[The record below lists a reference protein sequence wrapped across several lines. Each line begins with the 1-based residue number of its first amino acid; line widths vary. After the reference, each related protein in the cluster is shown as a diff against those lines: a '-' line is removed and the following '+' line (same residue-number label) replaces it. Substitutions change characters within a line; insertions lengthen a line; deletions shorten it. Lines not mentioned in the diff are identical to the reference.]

1 MVSLPKIKIG
11 RSTKRSFFDMSHD
24 VNTTCD
30 FGFCQ
35 PTLMQDLIPN
45 TRFDLSTRGFVRLS
59 PMPVPTFGR
68 MKVKQITRCIDLKD
82 VFTDFKHFIAKRKIF
97 NNGMSVPN
105 QLTQCD
111 YVYLSEIFAL
121 MQCIQ
126 QEQIFNGGT
135 SYVDY
140 EEVDAN
146 DVLFRLSLHTNGPMK
161 EGQETTPVGSLGGY
175 YYNVFDS
182 FDGTLGMGNTAY
194 NQLAAL
200 IDGNVINTFNLFG
213 NWRSYALGLRSSFDD
228 YVNFSDTTDGTL
240 RTSLLQW
247 LTNNQDVHSFVDR
260 QVVSENLGSY
270 DQYYLTSGGINLPG
284 NIKHLFDAPMTL
296 DNADFIM
303 DFPGINVNY
312 NLITAN
318 GEVQQKTITAAKV
331 GIHLT
336 PAGRRLFKIL
346 YAVGI
351 DTSTKDFKIPLYKL
365 FAYYKAWFDTF
376 NVGRVRNWQMTSCH
390 LLIDRFHEYP
400 SFPLCNVFQYYDDA
414 DPEMFSLPM
423 RRFSDFLRQLPRCCY
438 VMDADPY
445 TCCTSNPLLDT
456 ATQDLSQSIV
466 KMPQLVNSTT
476 RGYAYNEIRPLGTSV
491 YGQVAGDT
499 GVSLNALTVKALQM
513 TLPFLNKGSQ
523 LSNKINEILAVKYGV
538 KLPPTDFVGEQEF
551 SISVDDV
558 FSTAETAEGT
568 LGEYAGKAV
577 GGIGSK
583 DNPAKKFT
591 YETGEDTFSFL
602 VQFTCV
608 VPYGGYSQSVPK
620 HAVDVNEWYMSEYDS
635 LGMEPVSYSQVMG
648 RIYNTKYIEGNQKLF
663 GFRPRFM
670 CYKYHDNLANG
681 GFAFRSQLG
690 YFMPYMLDRY
700 FTPAD
705 VEVYKDASSQY
716 PGTSYV
722 RENQSVK
729 LTPSEE
735 LRYIGLT
742 ESYGNY
748 DRIFIDNTGQSDNF
762 ILTLY
767 QDFNIYSPM
776 KPISESYDA
785 YDPERDDDT
794 VKTKIA

>member
-1 MVSLPKIKIG
+1 MVTLPKIKIG
-11 RSTKRSFFDMSHD
+11 RSTRRSFFDMSHD

-82 VFTDFKHFIAKRKIF
+82 VFTDFKHFIAKRKIL
-97 NNGMSVPN
+97 NNGMSMPN
-105 QLTQCD
+105 QLTKCD
-111 YVYLSEIFAL
+111 YVYLSDIL
-121 MQCIQ
+121 SIMQCIQ
-126 QEQIFNGGT
+126 RDKVFNGGT

-140 EEVDAN
+140 ENVDAN
-146 DVLFRLSLHTNGPMK
+146 DILFRFSLHTNGPIK
-161 EGQETTPVGSLGGY
+161 EGQQTTPVGTLGGY
-175 YYNVFDS
+175 FYNIFDS
-182 FDGTLGMGNTAY
+182 FDGTNGMGNTAY

-200 IDGNVINTFNLFG
+200 IDNRIINTANLLGCWCSFPQIYYSDLSDYDDSPSG
-213 NWRSYALGLRSSFDD
+213 NL
-228 YVNFSDTTDGTL
+228 L

-247 LTNNQDVHSFVDR
+247 LTNNQKVHSFVDR
-260 QVVSENLGSY
+260 QVESENLGSY
-270 DQYYLTSGGINLPG
+270 DQYFLTSSGVNLPG
-284 NIKHLFDAPMTL
+284 NIKHIFDAPMTL
-296 DNADFIM
+296 DNADFII
-303 DFPGINVNY
+303 DFSDLNINY

-318 GEVQQKTITAAKV
+318 AEVQQKTITAAKV

-346 YAVGI
+346 YAIGI
-351 DTSTKDFKIPLYKL
+351 DTSTKDFKIPLYKI

-376 NVGRVRNWQMTSCH
+376 NVGRVRNWDMTHCH
-390 LLIDRFHEYP
+390 ALIDRFHEQPNMPFHNVIQGYSPDDP
-400 SFPLCNVFQYYDDA
+400 SLFLIPLHEFF
-414 DPEMFSLPM
+414 ELI
-423 RRFSDFLRQLPRCCY
+423 RELPRCCY
-438 VMDADPY
+438 VLDADPY
-445 TCCTSNPLLDT
+445 TCCTQDPLLDT
-456 ATQDLSQSIV
+456 AQQDLQYSV
-466 KMPQLVNSTT
+466 NMLPQRKTSDTLGYGYNTIQPTGST
-476 RGYAYNEIRPLGTSV
+476 V
-491 YGQVAGDT
+491 YGV
-499 GVSLNALTVKALQM
+499 VSGNTANYMNALTIKALQM

-523 LSNKINEILAVKYGV
+523 LSNKIHEILSVKYGV

-583 DNPAKKFT
+583 DNPAKKFS
-591 YETGEDTFSFL
+591 YETGEDCFSFL

-608 VPYGGYSQSVPK
+608 VPLGGYSQSVPK
-620 HAVDVNEWYMSEYDS
+620 HAIDVNEWFMSEYDS
-635 LGMEPVSYSQVMG
+635 LGMEPVSYSQLMG
-648 RIYNTKYIEGNQKLF
+648 RIYSTKYIQDNQKLF
-663 GFRPRFM
+663 GFRPRYM

>member
-1 MVSLPKIKIG
+1 MVTLPKIKIG
-11 RSTKRSFFDMSHD
+11 RHSKRAFFDMSHD

-97 NNGMSVPN
+97 NNNMSMPN

-111 YVYLSEIFAL
+111 YLYLSEIFATL
-121 MQCIQ
+121 QCIQ
-126 QEQIFNGGT
+126 REYIFKGGT
-135 SYVDY
+135 SYADY
-140 EEVDAN
+140 ENVDAN

-161 EGQETTPVGSLGGY
+161 EGQETTPVGNLGGY
-175 YYNVFDS
+175 FYNVFDS
-182 FDGTLGMGNTAY
+182 FDGTPGMGNTAY

-213 NWRSYALGLRSSFDD
+213 VWRSNPNSLRSSFDD
-228 YVNFSDTTDGTL
+228 YSDFDNTRAGTL

-247 LTNNQDVHSFVDR
+247 LTNNQNVHSFVDR
-260 QVVSENLGSY
+260 QVVSANLGSY

-284 NIKHLFDAPMTL
+284 NLKHLFDAPMTL

-303 DFPGINVNY
+303 DFPGLNVNY

-336 PAGRRLFKIL
+336 PAGRRIFKIL
-346 YAVGI
+346 YAIGI

-376 NVGRVRNWQMTSCH
+376 NVGRVRNWEMTYCH
-390 LLIDRFHEYP
+390 SLIDRFHENP
-400 SFPLCNVFQYYDDA
+400 GFPFKSIFDFWQSDSPDLCLFPFKNFA
-414 DPEMFSLPM
+414 E
-423 RRFSDFLRQLPRCCY
+423 FLRELPRCCY
-438 VMDADPY
+438 VLDADPY
-445 TCCTSNPLLDT
+445 TCCTQDPLLDT
-456 ATQDLSQSIV
+456 ATQDLQYSV
-466 KMPQLVNSTT
+466 NLLPQKVNNST
-476 RGYAYNEIRPLGTSV
+476 LGFSYDTVQPTGATV
-491 YGQVAGDT
+491 YGNISGNT
-499 GVSLNALTVKALQM
+499 PFMNALTIKALQM

-523 LSNKINEILAVKYGV
+523 LSNKVHEILSVKYGV

-591 YETGEDTFSFL
+591 YETGEDCFSFL

-608 VPYGGYSQSVPK
+608 VPYGGYSQSVP
-620 HAVDVNEWYMSEYDS
+620 HHSIDVNEWFMSEYDS
-635 LGMEPVSYSQVMG
+635 LGMEPVSYSQLMG
-648 RIYNTKYIEGNQKLF
+648 RIYNAKYIQDNQKLF
-663 GFRPRFM
+663 GFRPRYM

-705 VEVYKDASSQY
+705 VEVYKDASSHY

-722 RENQSVK
+722 RDNQSVK

-767 QDFNIYSPM
+767 QDFKIYSPM

>member
-11 RSTKRSFFDMSHD
+11 RHTKREFFDMSHD

-59 PMPVPTFGR
+59 PLPVPTFGR

-82 VFTDFKHFIAKRKIF
+82 VFTDFRHFISKRRIL
-97 NNGMSVPN
+97 NSSSSIPN
-105 QLTQCD
+105 ELTSCD
-111 YVYLSEIFAL
+111 YINLSTILSF

-126 QEQIFNGGT
+126 KDNFLNGGT
-135 SYVDY
+135 SYADY
-140 EEVDAN
+140 ENSDGN
-146 DVLFRLSLHTNGPMK
+146 DILFRLSLHTNGPIK
-161 EGQETTPVGSLGGY
+161 EGQQTTPVGNLGGY
-175 YYNVFDS
+175 FYNVFDS
-182 FDGTLGMGNTAY
+182 FDGTPGMGNTAY

-200 IDGNVINTFNLFG
+200 IDNKVINTESLLG
-213 NWRSYALGLRSSFDD
+213 VWSSYGFALRSSQHD
-228 YVNFSDTTDGTL
+228 YSDYTNTANAPL

-247 LTNNQDVHSFVDR
+247 LTNNQSVHSFKDR
-260 QVVSENLGSY
+260 EVISENLGSY
-270 DQYYLTSGGINLPG
+270 DQYFLTSGGINLPG
-284 NIKHLFDAPMTL
+284 NIKHIFDSPMTL
-296 DNADFIM
+296 DNADFII
-303 DFPGINVNY
+303 DFPGISVNY
-312 NLITAN
+312 NLITPN
-318 GEVQQKTITAAKV
+318 SEVQQKTITAAKV

-336 PAGRRLFKIL
+336 PAGRRIFKIL

-376 NVGRVRNWQMTSCH
+376 NVGRTRHWELTNCYA
-390 LLIDRFHEYP
+390 LIDRFHEYP
-400 SFPLCNVFQYYDDA
+400 S
-414 DPEMFSLPM
+414 LPFEKLIQNYHEGSKELSFYPVM
-423 RRFSDFLRQLPRCCY
+423 NFISFIRELPRCCY

-445 TCCTSNPLLDT
+445 TCCTPQPLLDT
-456 ATQDLSQSIV
+456 ATQDLQYSVTLLPQKTDGTTQGYSYNTV
-466 KMPQLVNSTT
+466 KPSGAT
-476 RGYAYNEIRPLGTSV
+476 V
-491 YGQVAGDT
+491 YGTIEGSNT
-499 GVSLNALTVKALQM
+499 FMNALTIKALQM

-523 LSNKINEILAVKYGV
+523 LSNKINEILTVKYGV

-551 SISVDDV
+551 NISVDDV
-558 FSTAETAEGT
+558 FSTAETAEAS
-568 LGEYAGKAV
+568 LAEYAGKAV

-583 DNPAKKFT
+583 DNPSVQLT
-591 YETGEDTFSFL
+591 YETGEDCFSFL

-608 VPYGGYSQSVPK
+608 VPYGGYSQSVP
-620 HAVDVNEWYMSEYDS
+620 HHSIDVNDWFMSEYDC
-635 LGMEPVSYSQVMG
+635 LGMEPVSYSQLMG
-648 RIYNTKYIEGNQKLF
+648 RIYNAKFIQDNQKLF
-663 GFRPRFM
+663 GFRPRYM

-681 GFAFRSQLG
+681 GFAFRSQLS

-705 VEVYKDASSQY
+705 VEVYKDVSTQY

-722 RENQSVK
+722 RDNQSVK

-735 LRYIGLT
+735 LRYIGLN

-748 DRIFIDNTGQSDNF
+748 DRIFIDNSGQSDNF

-767 QDFNIYSPM
+767 HDFKVYSPM
-776 KPISESYDA
+776 KAISDSYDA

-794 VKTKIA
+794 VKINVA

>member
-11 RSTKRSFFDMSHD
+11 RHTKRAFFDMSHD

-82 VFTDFKHFIAKRKIF
+82 VFTDFKHFISKRKIL
-97 NNGMSVPN
+97 NSSSHIPS
-105 QLTQCD
+105 QLTSCD
-111 YVYLSEIFAL
+111 YTNLSTILSF

-126 QEQIFNGGT
+126 KDNVFSGGT
-135 SYVDY
+135 TYSDY
-140 EEVDAN
+140 ENVDAN
-146 DVLFRLSLHTNGPMK
+146 DILFRLSLHTNGPMK
-161 EGQETTPVGSLGGY
+161 EGQQTTPVGNLGGY
-175 YYNVFDS
+175 FYNVFDS
-182 FDGTLGMGNTAY
+182 FDGTQGMGNTAY

-200 IDGNVINTFNLFG
+200 IDNKVIDTESLLG
-213 NWRSYALGLRSSFDD
+213 VWSSYGYALRSSDLD
-228 YVNFSDTTDGTL
+228 YSSYINSADAPL

-247 LTNNQDVHSFVDR
+247 LTNNQSVHSFKER
-260 QVVSENLGSY
+260 EVVSENLGSY
-270 DQYYLTSGGINLPG
+270 SQYNLTSGGINLPG
-284 NIKHLFDAPMTL
+284 NIKHIFDAPMTL
-296 DNADFIM
+296 DNADFII
-303 DFPGINVNY
+303 DFSGISVNY
-312 NLITAN
+312 NLITSN
-318 GEVQQKTITAAKV
+318 SEVQQKTITAAKV

-336 PAGRRLFKIL
+336 PAGRRIFKIL
-346 YAVGI
+346 YAIGI

-376 NVGRVRNWQMTSCH
+376 NVGRTRNWELTPCH
-390 LLIDRFHEYP
+390 SLIDRFHEYP
-400 SFPLCNVFQYYDDA
+400 TVPFENLIQHYKEDNLEFYYNPVKTFISFIR
-414 DPEMFSLPM
+414 E
-423 RRFSDFLRQLPRCCY
+423 LPRCCY
-438 VMDADPY
+438 VLDADPY
-445 TCCTSNPLLDT
+445 TCCTEQPLLDT
-456 ATQDLSQSIV
+456 ATEDLQHSV
-466 KMPQLVNSTT
+466 TLLPQLVDGTT
-476 RGYAYNEIRPLGTSV
+476 QGYAYNTVQPTGATV
-491 YGQVAGDT
+491 YGNISGNT
-499 GVSLNALTVKALQM
+499 PFMNALTIKALQM

-523 LSNKINEILAVKYGV
+523 LSNKINDILVTKYGV
-538 KLPPTDFVGEQEF
+538 KLPPSDFVGEQEF

-558 FSTAETAEGT
+558 FSTAETPEGT

-583 DNPAKKFT
+583 ENPSKSFT
-591 YETGEDTFSFL
+591 YETGEDCFSFL

-608 VPYGGYSQSVPK
+608 VPYGGYSQSVPY
-620 HAVDVNEWYMSEYDS
+620 HSIDVNDWYMDVYDS
-635 LGMEPVSYSQVMG
+635 LGMEPVSYSQLMG
-648 RIYNTKYIEGNQKLF
+648 RIYNSKYIQDNQKLF
-663 GFRPRFM
+663 GFRPRYM
-670 CYKYHDNLANG
+670 RYKYHDNLANG

-705 VEVYKDASSQY
+705 VEVYKDAGSLY

-722 RENQSVK
+722 RDSQSVK

-767 QDFNIYSPM
+767 QDFKIYSPM
-776 KPISESYDA
+776 KPISESYDT
-785 YDPERDDDT
+785 YDPELDDDT
-794 VKTKIA
+794 VKINIA

>member
-1 MVSLPKIKIG
+1 MVSLPKINIG
-11 RSTKRSFFDMSHD
+11 RHTKRSFFDMSHD

-82 VFTDFKHFIAKRKIF
+82 VFTDFRHFISKRQILNSSSKI
-97 NNGMSVPN
+97 PN
-105 QLTQCD
+105 QLTSCD
-111 YVYLSEIFAL
+111 YINLSTILSF

-126 QEQIFNGGT
+126 KDNVFTGGT
-135 SYVDY
+135 TYAAY
-140 EEVDAN
+140 ENVDAN
-146 DVLFRLSLHTNGPMK
+146 DILFRLSLHTNGPMK
-161 EGQETTPVGSLGGY
+161 EGQQTTPVGSLGGY
-175 YYNVFDS
+175 FYNVFDS
-182 FDGTLGMGNTAY
+182 FDGTPGMGNTAY

-200 IDGNVINTFNLFG
+200 LDNKVITTEKLLG
-213 NWRSYALGLRSSFDD
+213 VWSSYGYALRSSESD
-228 YVNFSDTTDGTL
+228 YSNYGVSHSASL

-247 LTNNQDVHSFVDR
+247 LTNNQSVHSFKEREDL
-260 QVVSENLGSY
+260 NGYLGPY
-270 DQYYLTSGGINLPG
+270 DQYSLTSGGINLPG
-284 NIKHLFDAPMTL
+284 NIKHIFDAPMTL
-296 DNADFIM
+296 DNADFII
-303 DFPGINVNY
+303 DFPGIDVKY
-312 NLITAN
+312 DLITAN
-318 GEVQQKTITAAKV
+318 SEVQQKTITAAKV

-336 PAGRRLFKIL
+336 PAGRRIFKIL

-376 NVGRVRNWQMTSCH
+376 NVGRTRNWELTHCH
-390 LLIDRFHEYP
+390 SLIDRFHEYP
-400 SFPLCNVFQYYDDA
+400 TIPFEKLMQQYNEDNIEMYYNPVSTFISFIR
-414 DPEMFSLPM
+414 E
-423 RRFSDFLRQLPRCCY
+423 LPRCCY
-438 VMDADPY
+438 VLDADPY
-445 TCCTSNPLLDT
+445 TCCTAQPLLDT
-456 ATQDLSQSIV
+456 AQQDLQYSV
-466 KMPQLVNSTT
+466 NLLPQRIDFTT
-476 RGYAYNEIRPLGTSV
+476 QGYSYNTVQPTGATV
-491 YGQVAGDT
+491 YGNIAGNT
-499 GVSLNALTVKALQM
+499 PFMNALTIKALQM

-523 LSNKINEILAVKYGV
+523 LSNKINEILSVKYGV
-538 KLPPTDFVGEQEF
+538 KLPPSDFVGEQEF

-558 FSTAETAEGT
+558 FSTAETPEGT

-591 YETGEDTFSFL
+591 YETGEDCFSFL

-608 VPYGGYSQSVPK
+608 VPYGGYSQSVP
-620 HAVDVNEWYMSEYDS
+620 HHSIDVNDWFMAEYDS
-635 LGMEPVSYSQVMG
+635 LGMEPVSYSQLMG
-648 RIYNTKYIEGNQKLF
+648 RIYNAKYIQDNQNLF
-663 GFRPRFM
+663 GFRPRYM

-722 RENQSVK
+722 RDNQSVK

-785 YDPERDDDT
+785 YDPDRDDDT

>member
-11 RSTKRSFFDMSHD
+11 RHTKRAFFDMSHD

-82 VFTDFKHFIAKRKIF
+82 VFTDFKHFISKRKIL
-97 NNGMSVPN
+97 NGYSNIPN
-105 QLTQCD
+105 DLTSCD
-111 YVYLSEIFAL
+111 YINLSTILSL

-126 QEQIFNGGT
+126 RDNVFKGGT

-140 EEVDAN
+140 ENVDAN
-146 DVLFRLSLHTNGPMK
+146 DILFRLSLHTNGPMK
-161 EGQETTPVGSLGGY
+161 EGQQTTPVGNLGGY
-175 YYNVFDS
+175 FYNVFDS
-182 FDGTLGMGNTAY
+182 FDGTPGMGNTAY

-200 IDGNVINTFNLFG
+200 IDNKVIDTESL
-213 NWRSYALGLRSSFDD
+213 LGVWSSHGFALRSSIDD
-228 YVNFSDTTDGTL
+228 YRTYTESASFPL

-247 LTNNQDVHSFVDR
+247 LTNNQSVHSFKER
-260 QVVSENLGSY
+260 EVVSDNLGSY
-270 DQYYLTSGGINLPG
+270 DQYFLTSGGINLPG
-284 NIKHLFDAPMTL
+284 NIKHIFDAPMTL
-296 DNADFIM
+296 DNADFII

-318 GEVQQKTITAAKV
+318 SEVQQKTITAAKV

-336 PAGRRLFKIL
+336 PAGRRIFKIL

-376 NVGRVRNWQMTSCH
+376 NVGRTRSWELTYCH
-390 LLIDRFHEYP
+390 SLIDRFHEYP
-400 SFPLCNVFQYYDDA
+400 SIPFQQLIENYDETNSNLYYQ
-414 DPEMFSLPM
+414 PVSTFISFIRE
-423 RRFSDFLRQLPRCCY
+423 LPRCCY
-438 VMDADPY
+438 VLDADPY
-445 TCCTSNPLLDT
+445 TCCTQQPLLDT
-456 ATQDLSQSIV
+456 AQQDLQFSV
-466 KMPQLVNSTT
+466 NLLPQRIDSTT
-476 RGYAYNEIRPLGTSV
+476 QGYSYNTVQPTGASV
-491 YGQVAGDT
+491 YGNIAGNT
-499 GVSLNALTVKALQM
+499 PFMNALTIKALQM

-523 LSNKINEILAVKYGV
+523 LSNKINEILSVKYGV
-538 KLPPTDFVGEQEF
+538 KLPPSDFVGEQDF

-558 FSTAETAEGT
+558 FSTAETPEGT

-583 DNPAKKFT
+583 DNPAKTFT
-591 YETGEDTFSFL
+591 FETGEDCFSFL

-608 VPYGGYSQSVPK
+608 VPYGGYSQSVPY
-620 HAVDVNEWYMSEYDS
+620 HPIAVNDWFMAEYDS
-635 LGMEPVSYSQVMG
+635 LGMEPVSYSQLMG
-648 RIYNTKYIEGNQKLF
+648 RIYNAKYIQDNQKLF
-663 GFRPRFM
+663 GFRPRYM
-670 CYKYHDNLANG
+670 CYKYHDNLSNG

-722 RENQSVK
+722 RDNQSVK

-767 QDFNIYSPM
+767 QDFKIYSPM